1 MRKDKVNLEKSCKDI
16 NCRIKNFCQQK
27 GIGYIDNSNITENH
41 LRMKKVNLNSK
52 RNTAFAKNLINFVE
66 NWNES
71 LKNLD
76 FIKESSSVESS
87 STDCKSKSPISK
99 DLDKNKSLRQ
109 FCKLYPKKIKITHI
123 IINPIRNKLDLL
135 SDQVKGNVDILM
147 ISETKIDKN
156 SPTCQFEID
165 GFNTP
170 FWAGMAQNG
179 GDIML
184 YVREDLPVKFSV
196 DW

>member
-1 MRKDKVNLEKSCKDI
+1 M
-16 NCRIKNFCQQK
+16 
-27 GIGYIDNSNITENH
+27 
-41 LRMKKVNLNSK
+41 
-52 RNTAFAKNLINFVE
+52 
-66 NWNES
+66 
-71 LKNLD
+71 D

-147 ISETKIDKN
+147 ISETKIAKTLRHVN
-156 SPTCQFEID
+156 SKLMDLIHLFELIWPKMVV
-165 GFNTP
+165 T
-170 FWAGMAQNG
+170 
-179 GDIML
+179 
-184 YVREDLPVKFSV
+184 
-196 DW
+196 

>member
-1 MRKDKVNLEKSCKDI
+1 
-16 NCRIKNFCQQK
+16 
-27 GIGYIDNSNITENH
+27 
-41 LRMKKVNLNSK
+41 MKKLNLNSK
-52 RNTAFAKNLINFVE
+52 WNTAFAKNLINFIE

-71 LKNLD
+71 LKNSD

-87 STDCKSKSPISK
+87 TTDCKSISPISK

-109 FCKLYPKKIKITHI
+109 FCKLYPNKLKITHI

-156 SPTCQFEID
+156 SPICQFEID

-170 FWAGMAQNG
+170 FWDDMAQNG
-179 GDIML
+179 ARIML
-184 YVREDLPVKFSV
+184 YVREDLPVKLSV